1 MSKSEV
7 TLDDDLPFEEKDR
20 FWSLIYDKVS
30 KAVRKRHS
38 FTIVFHMDEEGLE
51 NDEGYSVIIK
61 KDDYE
66 IFLRNFLM
74 WSEDLERYEICYD
87 AKKLIEELEIWKLF
101 WVWERMQ
108 RTHIVVC
115 FPINNFN
122 FGSKIWLRFVS
133 IQPDVLKFNFHSLLY
148 FLKSYRIR

>member
-61 KDDYE
+61 KMITKY
-66 IFLRNFLM
+66 
-74 WSEDLERYEICYD
+74 
-87 AKKLIEELEIWKLF
+87 
-101 WVWERMQ
+101 
-108 RTHIVVC
+108 
-115 FPINNFN
+115 
-122 FGSKIWLRFVS
+122 
-133 IQPDVLKFNFHSLLY
+133 SLGI
-148 FLKSYRIR
+148 S